1 MYTGH
6 LQVQKDHRLVREGP
20 YRFVRHPGYTGFV
33 LMALGLA
40 LGYSSLIGLAAIP
53 LLMLP
58 GLAYRMAVE
67 EKLLTEQFGDE
78 YRQYTRT
85 TKRIIPGVY

>member
-1 MYTGH
+1 
-6 LQVQKDHRLVREGP
+6 
-20 YRFVRHPGYTGFV
+20 
-33 LMALGLA
+33 
-40 LGYSSLIGLAAIP
+40 
-53 LLMLP
+53 MLP

-78 YRQYTRT
+78 YRLYART